1 MVERNLLRCRNCDAL
16 PHFDHA
22 DKIRRLKQAVHST
35 GVKPRKAAAEALDVE
50 DSFLQVH
57 LVQSR
62 DLKFSAGGWLD
73 LVRLCADTLRIEI
86 ESGDR
91 IIGLRL
97 RRLLLNAYSLA
108 AGVKFHHAEALR
120 IRDIVAEDR
129 RPLILFRVRDSF
141 LQNVS
146 EMVSIE
152 NVVTK
157 DHCAGIVADKLFAE
171 QECLGEAVG
180 ARLHLVLQVNS
191 ELASVTQQRLE
202 PRCVVRRADDQ
213 DFVYARQHQRTQRI
227 IDHRLVIDWQQ
238 LLTGDHGQRIKSCA
252 GSTGKNNTFHG
263 LSSSFV
269 LLSILGV

>member
-1 MVERNLLRCRNCDAL
+1 M
-16 PHFDHA
+16 
-22 DKIRRLKQAVHST
+22 
-35 GVKPRKAAAEALDVE
+35 
-50 DSFLQVH
+50 
-57 LVQSR
+57 
-62 DLKFSAGGWLD
+62 
-73 LVRLCADTLRIEI
+73 RLCADTLRIEI

-129 RPLILFRVRDSF
+129 RPLVLLRVHDRI
-141 LQNVS
+141 LQNVA
-146 EMVSIE
+146 EMVPVEDVVAE
-152 NVVTK
+152 N
-157 DHCAGIVADKLFAE
+157 HCAGVVTDKLFAE

-202 PRCVVRRADDQ
+202 PRCVVRRTDDQ

-227 IDHRLVIDWQQ
+227 INHRLVIDRQQ